1 MNDRANKPGSETAP
15 SQGSSSPPLFKTW
28 WFWVGMIILLG
39 GFVLYVR
46 TWTQATHLDFKPE
59 TNPPPPVAAPA
70 QR

>member
-1 MNDRANKPGSETAP
+1 MNDRANKPVSKTAP
-15 SQGSSSPPLFKTW
+15 SQRSSSPLLFKTW
-28 WFWVGMIILLG
+28 WFWVSMIVLLG